1 MSMQAAGLRDRE
13 RPRWLERAKDA
24 VSLKRSPLAYGALV
38 AFFFVYY
45 YRPEDLI
52 HPLALIPLAKIAGT
66 IAILPMVDIIFGGG
80 GVKLPRAMKLL
91 WIMVLQLTLCIPF
104 ALWPGR
110 AFHSVFDALAKGV
123 LISTVIAV
131 AIVRVSEVR
140 RLMWIQVSAV
150 ALVTFLS
157 IATRHF
163 QQDRLAGVQEG
174 ILENPNDLAI
184 NIAICFPLALAFLL
198 RAKDFRK
205 AVWAGSLAVLC
216 YGVFLTGSRSGLLA
230 LICSVAAC
238 VWEYGVKGK
247 RRSLIG
253 VTLLIAI
260 LGGCVGLASSHYRA
274 RVESIFLGNIEGSD
288 DQNSRAARV
297 ELLKKSLS
305 TAAAHPIF
313 GVGPGCF
320 PLVDA
325 GWRVAHNAYT
335 ELAAEGGILGITL
348 FLMAIAAAFKNIRD
362 VRKLPLYKSDP
373 ELQLFVQSLWAGLV
387 AYLTGSLFA
396 STEYQFYPY
405 YMVGFTCVLLRIA
418 QAEVL
423 PELSPERPG
432 IYRASYGGMVATP
445 TIRTR

>member
-1 MSMQAAGLRDRE
+1 
-13 RPRWLERAKDA
+13 
-24 VSLKRSPLAYGALV
+24 
-38 AFFFVYY
+38 
-45 YRPEDLI
+45 
-52 HPLALIPLAKIAGT
+52 LAKIAGF
-66 IAILPMVDIIFGGG
+66 IAVLPMLDIMFGSG
-80 GVKLPRAMKLL
+80 GVKLPKAMKLL
-91 WIMVLQLTLCIPF
+91 WVMVIQLTLCIPF

-110 AFHSVFDALAKGV
+110 SFHSVFDALAKGV

-131 AIVRVSEVR
+131 ALVRVSEVR
-140 RLMWIQVSAV
+140 RLLWIQVSAV

-184 NIAICFPLALAFLL
+184 NIAISFPLALAFLL
-198 RAKDFRK
+198 RSKGPRK
-205 AVWAGSLAVLC
+205 AIWAASLAVLC

-230 LICSVAAC
+230 LICSIAAC

-253 VTLLIAI
+253 ATLLIAI
-260 LGGCVGLASSHYRA
+260 LAGCVGLANSHYRA

-297 ELLKKSLS
+297 ELLKKSLY
-305 TAAAHPIF
+305 TAATHPVF

-335 ELAAEGGILGITL
+335 ELAAEGGIFAIIL
-348 FLMAIAAAFKNIRD
+348 FLMAIGAAFKNLRD
-362 VRKLPLYKSDP
+362 LRKLPMYQSDP
-373 ELQLFVQSLWAGLV
+373 ELQLFAQSLWAGLV

-418 QAEVL
+418 QAQSL
-423 PELSPERPG
+423 PERSPEPPG
-432 IYRASYGGMVATP
+432 IYKVPYESIAATP